1 MLATTSSR
9 VRMRALTGL
18 GRRLPAAS
26 RRRAGT
32 DGAAVGAATPPRPSA
47 DMTRPGVGDDM
58 EASI

>member
-1 MLATTSSR
+1 MIATTSSR

-26 RRRAGT
+26 RRRAAG
-32 DGAAVGAATPPRPSA
+32 DGAAIATVTPPRPSA
-47 DMTRPGVGDDM
+47 VMSRPGIGDVV